1 MNKLKTVFHI
11 LYFAYLLISVLLFVF
26 KDNIYQ
32 QVSDLSFM
40 LRFVEFWVILGFFFL
55 LSMWVVQVVNLR
67 FLRKDKEELVSEI
80 EGLKQKIYQIDRSD
94 TRSTESTP
102 TNDPSSLKDSNP

>member
-80 EGLKQKIYQIDRSD
+80 ESLKQKIYQIDRSD
-94 TRSTESTP
+94 TRSTESTR
-102 TNDPSSLKDSNP
+102 TNDPSSLTDSNP